1 MDQIFFD
8 NWDSIIRTFIIT
20 ILAYFSLIALLRISG
35 KRTLSKM
42 NAFDF
47 IVTIAIGSV
56 LATVLLNKSVAL
68 ADGVLA
74 FILLIGLQ
82 YLITTLA
89 VRSKNISKWVKAT
102 PSLIVYNGEILTETM
117 HKERISEDEVYAA
130 LRQKGVASIVH
141 AKAVVLE
148 SDGSLSIISSLDEE
162 KLETLRTVDIS
173 STS

>member
-89 VRSKNISKWVKAT
+89 VRSKNVSKWVKAT

>member
-1 MDQIFFD
+1 MDTLFFD
-8 NWDSIIRTFIIT
+8 NWESILRTLIIT
-20 ILAYFSLIALLRISG
+20 VLAYSSLIALLRLSG
-35 KRTLSKM
+35 KRTLSEM

-56 LATVLLNKSVAL
+56 LATVMLNKSVAL

-74 FILLIGLQ
+74 FALLIGLQ
-82 YLITTLA
+82 YLITILA
-89 VRSKNISKWVKAT
+89 LRSKRVSQWVKAT

-130 LRQKGVASIVH
+130 LRQKGVASIDQ

-148 SDGSLSIISSLDEE
+148 ADGSLSIICAADEE
-162 KLETLRTVDIS
+162 TLETLRTVDTS
-173 STS
+173 SNS

>member
-1 MDQIFFD
+1 MDKLFFD
-8 NWDSIIRTFIIT
+8 NWESIFRTFIIT

-56 LATVLLNKSVAL
+56 LASVLLNKSVAL

-74 FILLIGLQ
+74 FALLIGLQ

-89 VRSKNISKWVKAT
+89 LRSKKVSQWVKAT
-102 PSLIVYNGEILTETM
+102 PSLIVYNGEILTKTM

-130 LRQKGVASIVH
+130 LRQNGIKSIVH

-148 SDGSLSIISSLDEE
+148 SDGSMSVICSFDNANPESLS
-162 KLETLRTVDIS
+162 TVDIS
-173 STS
+173 